1 MYDSTVIKTSSL
13 SKSYDGIG
21 ALKGLNINIGKHT
34 IVGFLGPN
42 GAGKTTTIKL
52 LLGLVRPTSGGGEV
66 FGLDI
71 VKDSIEIRK
80 RTGYLAQNP
89 SFYEY
94 MTPRDMLRF
103 VSDFHFTG
111 PQTLID
117 KQIEESL
124 EVVGL
129 AHHMDRPI
137 KGFSAG
143 EKQRLGISQAYLH
156 SPELLILDEPA
167 ASLDPMGRHDI
178 LELLKEL
185 RKHSTI
191 LYSTHILEDV
201 QRVSDMVAILDYGEL
216 IAYSPIQQMLS
227 SQGEIVFKMIT
238 LGAHSGAYSTIK
250 EQPWVSSIKID
261 CEEGRTCWQIN
272 VLDKEAAETNL
283 INLAISCP
291 NLVVIEFE
299 QKKYEL
305 EEVFMNLLSEK
316 DNS

>member
-1 MYDSTVIKTSSL
+1 MQDSAIIRTNGL
-13 SKSYDGIG
+13 SKNYDGIR
-21 ALKGLNINIGKHT
+21 ALKSLDITVGKNT

-52 LLGLVRPTSGGGEV
+52 LLGLVRPTSGGGDV

-89 SFYEY
+89 NFYEY
-94 MTPRDMLRF
+94 MTPREMLRF

-117 KQIEESL
+117 KQIQESL

-129 AHHMDRPI
+129 DRHMDRPI

-167 ASLDPMGRHDI
+167 ASLDPMGRRDI

-191 LYSTHILEDV
+191 IYSTHILEDV
-201 QRVSDMVAILDYGEL
+201 QRVSDMVAILNKGEL

-227 SQGEIVFKMIT
+227 SQGEIVFNMVTRGI
-238 LGAHSGAYSTIK
+238 HSDAYKTIN
-250 EQPWVSSIKID
+250 EQSWVSSIQID
-261 CEEGRTCWQIN
+261 CEENQTCWKIS
-272 VLDKEAAETNL
+272 VLNKEAAETNL
-283 INLAISCP
+283 VSLATSSP
-291 NLVVIEFE
+291 NIIVTEFE

-305 EEVFMNLLSEK
+305 EEVFMNLLRETE
-316 DNS
+316 NS